1 MVEEVHF
8 VKMVQGGIWGD
19 GVAVVVEGLMR
30 FEAGS
35 RVVGIIDGGA
45 DGVADS
51 LWVRFGILRG
61 G

>member
-1 MVEEVHF
+1 M
-8 VKMVQGGIWGD
+8 KMVQGGIWGD
-19 GVAVVVEGLMR
+19 GVAEGLMR

-35 RVVGIIDGGA
+35 GAGVIEGA

-61 G
+61 GLVMVDVEK